1 MTLRLVGHGP
11 TIVSD
16 ALAERRA
23 VPAALAVAVLTTTP
37 VGADDETCILKF
49 MISVTPGGMPTVNVL
64 QTDPPRFRKR
74 GGPLRKVKPRGT
86 WSQTRSADAVSSPV
100 LVTRIT

>member
-1 MTLRLVGHGP
+1 
-11 TIVSD
+11 VSD

-49 MISVTPGGMPTVNVL
+49 KISVTPGGRERNVL
-64 QTDPPRFRKR
+64 QTDPPRFRKF

-100 LVTRIT
+100 LETRIR

>member
-1 MTLRLVGHGP
+1 MTFRLVGHRP

-16 ALAERRA
+16 ALAETRA

-37 VGADDETCILKF
+37 VGAVDETCILKF
-49 MISVTPGGMPTVNVL
+49 PISVTPGGTEGNVL
-64 QTDPPRFRKR
+64 QTEPPRFRKF

-86 WSQTRSADAVSSPV
+86 WLHIRSAEAASSPA
-100 LVTRIT
+100 LETRIR